1 MEHCKVIAI
10 TNQKGG
16 VGKTTTTV
24 NLGVGLVR
32 QGRRVLLLDA
42 DPQGSLSISLGIKQP
57 DDLSESLATI
67 MQKVIEDESV
77 PMDTAVHHH
86 AEGVDFIPAN
96 IELSGIDVSLV
107 NTMSREHVLKT
118 HVNELRKCY
127 DYAVR
132 SINSMLASLN
142 SLLTFLGWAEC
153 KVKSITQQKQVYCA
167 EEKELT
173 KAEYMRLLDA
183 AKNNRQL
190 QLVMEAICST
200 GIRVSELRFFTV
212 EAVQQGEVVVNC
224 KGKTRTI
231 LIPGKLRKLL
241 LDYAKKEKIRSG
253 VIFITRNGR
262 PLNRSCIW
270 AQMKALCVEAG
281 VNPSKVF
288 PHNLRKL
295 FARTFYGI
303 EKDIAKLADIL
314 GHSSI
319 DTTRIYIMT
328 TGTEH
333 RKKIERLGLV
343 V

>member
-1 MEHCKVIAI
+1 MKLFAEQIKEFLDYLRREEKSPATMEKYLRDVRVFCAYADGKEI
-10 TNQKGG
+10 TKE
-16 VGKTTTTV
+16 
-24 NLGVGLVR
+24 LV
-32 QGRRVLLLDA
+32 VEWKKHLV
-42 DPQGSLSISLGIKQP
+42 
-57 DDLSESLATI
+57 ES
-67 MQKVIEDESV
+67 
-77 PMDTAVHHH
+77 
-86 AEGVDFIPAN
+86 G
-96 IELSGIDVSLV
+96 
-107 NTMSREHVLKT
+107 
-118 HVNELRKCY
+118 
-127 DYAVR
+127 YAVR

-142 SLLTFLGWAEC
+142 SLLDFLGWSDC
-153 KVKSITQQKQVYCA
+153 KVKAIKQQKQVYCA
-167 EEKELT
+167 EEKELS
-173 KAEYMRLLDA
+173 KAEYMRLLEA
-183 AKNNRQL
+183 AKNKPQL
-190 QLVMEAICST
+190 QLVMQTICGT
-200 GIRVSELRFFTV
+200 GIRVSELKFFTV
-212 EAVQQGEVVVNC
+212 ERVIQGEVVVNC

-231 LIPGKLRKLL
+231 LIPGKLRKRL
-241 LDYAKKEKIRSG
+241 LDYARKEKIRSG
-253 VIFITRNGR
+253 VIFLTQNGR

-270 AQMKALCVEAG
+270 AQMKALCVEAR